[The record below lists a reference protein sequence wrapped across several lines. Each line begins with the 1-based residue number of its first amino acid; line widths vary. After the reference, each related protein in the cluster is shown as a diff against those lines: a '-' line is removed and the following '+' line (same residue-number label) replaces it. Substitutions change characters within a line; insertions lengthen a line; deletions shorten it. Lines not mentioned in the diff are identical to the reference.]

1 MDIDPHE
8 VVSVEMDWDLLDQPY
23 TRRVTRLQ
31 LGELLLQLDDMA
43 DQTEAEE
50 EN

>member
-1 MDIDPHE
+1 MNVDPHE
-8 VVSVEMDWDLLDQPY
+8 VVSLEMDWDHLDQPY

-31 LGELLLQLDDMA
+31 LGELLLQVDDMA